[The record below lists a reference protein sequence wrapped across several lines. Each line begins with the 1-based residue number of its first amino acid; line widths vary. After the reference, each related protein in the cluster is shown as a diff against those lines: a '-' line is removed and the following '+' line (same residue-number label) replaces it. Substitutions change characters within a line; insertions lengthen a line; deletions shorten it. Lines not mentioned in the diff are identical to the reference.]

1 MSILNDPELE
11 MSISKLRKQVANW
24 PKHRWRH
31 LAIGLICL
39 LWGGTVLYQSLPHL
53 LSDQSILE
61 KLQIDKKPEN
71 LATEWW
77 LLAEVRRAVS
87 IFEHRNKMIALAL
100 IECVIGIVMV
110 AGSSILLGPT
120 LMRWNDGGREI
131 QNGRLL
137 LMVYDE
143 LQQRP
148 YPNTA
153 GDST

>member
-1 MSILNDPELE
+1 MSMSNDPE
-11 MSISKLRKQVANW
+11 MQMHTSKLREQLENW
-24 PKHRWRH
+24 PKHRWIH

-39 LWGGTVLYQSLPHL
+39 LVGVTALYQSLPHL

-87 IFEHRNKMIALAL
+87 FFEHRNKMIALAL
-100 IECVIGIVMV
+100 IECVIGIVIV
-110 AGSSILLGPT
+110 AGSFVSLLPT
-120 LMRWNDGGREI
+120 LMRWKDGGREI
-131 QNGRLL
+131 QNARLL